1 MEFDK
6 EEIIIKRE
14 NNFFIASIETLGIS
28 SKGSSRNSSIS
39 NLKKNIS
46 TIKILLK
53 KMILRVSE
61 KNLMKVIEKII

>member
-39 NLKKNIS
+39 NLKKKYID
-46 TIKILLK
+46 IKILLK

>member
-28 SKGSSRNSSIS
+28 SKAPREIHPYQ
-39 NLKKNIS
+39 I
-46 TIKILLK
+46 
-53 KMILRVSE
+53 
-61 KNLMKVIEKII
+61 